1 LVLLEVQNLTKDYVD
16 KTVLHN
22 VNLSLEKGQVY
33 GLLGPNGA
41 GKTSLIRIITGIID
55 KGQGTLLWKK
65 KPLTS
70 KHLNLIGYLPEER
83 GVYSKMRVGE
93 YLRYL
98 GNLRGLNKETLES
111 SINSWLDQ
119 LTLLDRINDEIG
131 DLSKGNQQ
139 KVQFIAAVLHEPE
152 LLILDEP
159 LSGFDPANE
168 LVIINTLLKLREEG
182 CTILL
187 STHRMDSVEDLCDN
201 ILFLNKGKIVY
212 SGRVSEL
219 RSKYQ
224 TENYFVD
231 LNDQSEPL
239 TLTAEELAST
249 DIKKIN
255 SLHREQKTFKEIF
268 IELTNA

>member
-1 LVLLEVQNLTKDYVD
+1 MKGYAD

-22 VNLSLEKGQVY
+22 VNLALKKGAIY

-55 KGQGTLLWKK
+55 KGEGALLWAGQ
-65 KPLTS
+65 PLNG
-70 KHLNLIGYLPEER
+70 KHLKHIGYLPEER
-83 GVYSKMRVGE
+83 GVYAKMRVEE
-93 YLRYL
+93 YLRYI
-98 GNLRGLNKETLES
+98 GNLRSLEPS
-111 SINSWLDQ
+111 LLKANISDWLKRLQ
-119 LTLLDRINDEIG
+119 LSDRERDEIG

-168 LVIINTLLKLREEG
+168 LIIINELLKLKEKG

-187 STHRMDSVEDLCDN
+187 STHRMDSVEDLCEH
-201 ILFLNKGKIVY
+201 ILFLNDGKIVY
-212 SGRVSEL
+212 SGKAKDL

-224 TENYFVD
+224 TENYIVKLAD
-231 LNDQSEPL
+231 KDENISY
-239 TLTAEELAST
+239 TAQEVKSLEISN
-249 DIKKIN
+249 IK
-255 SLHREQKTFKEIF
+255 SLQQEQKTFKEIF
-268 IELTNA
+268 IDLTSD